1 MFIKSIK
8 NLAIAVTAMT
18 ALSAQA
24 ATVTLNGTIAGC
36 EGLCTV
42 FSSTGNSVDVT
53 YDDAGLSAPSLVI
66 EGNLGNVVLFN
77 NQMIAPDVTAFPAA
91 FGALAGLPT
100 PKALGVDIS
109 TDYTS
114 QVTVF
119 GTGATTGAPVW
130 GIFDLANNTFES
142 YLFSPDAGGVGVP
155 GILLLS
161 DGTFT
166 TASAVPVPAAAWFM
180 VSGLVGL
187 FGMKRAQAKK

>member
-1 MFIKSIK
+1 MNIK
-8 NLAIAVTAMT
+8 NLVIALTAMT

-24 ATVTLNGTIAGC
+24 ATVALNGTITGC
-36 EGLCTV
+36 AGLCLV
-42 FSSTGNSVDVT
+42 FSSIGNSVDIT
-53 YDDAGLSAPSLVI
+53 YDDAAIDPPTLVI
-66 EGNLGNVVLFN
+66 EGNNGNTVLFN
-77 NQMIAPDVTAFPAA
+77 NQMIAPDVESFPAQ

-100 PKALGVDIS
+100 PKAYGNDIS
-109 TDYTS
+109 TDYTT
-114 QVTVF
+114 QVSVF
-119 GTGATTGAPVW
+119 GTGTTTGAPVW
-130 GIFDLANNTFES
+130 GIFDLTDNTFTS

-155 GILLLS
+155 GILFLS

>member
-1 MFIKSIK
+1 MKIK
-8 NLAIAVTAMT
+8 NLVIAFTAMT

-24 ATVTLNGTIAGC
+24 ATVTLNGTITSCA
-36 EGLCTV
+36 GLCTV
-42 FSSTGNSVDVT
+42 FSSVGNSVDVT
-53 YDDAGLSAPSLVI
+53 YDDAALSAPSLVI
-66 EGNLGNVVLFN
+66 EGNLGNTVLFN
-77 NQMIAPDVTAFPAA
+77 NQMIAPDVTTFPAQ
-91 FGALAGLPT
+91 FGSLAGLPT
-100 PKALGVDIS
+100 PKVLGVDIS
-109 TDYTS
+109 TDYVN

-130 GIFDLANNTFES
+130 GIFDLTSNTFES

-155 GILLLS
+155 GILVLS
-161 DGTFT
+161 DGSFT

>member
-1 MFIKSIK
+1 MKIKS
-8 NLAIAVTAMT
+8 LVIAFTAMT

-24 ATVTLNGTIAGC
+24 ATVTLNGTITSCA
-36 EGLCTV
+36 GLCTV
-42 FSSTGNSVDVT
+42 FSSIGNSVDIT
-53 YDDAGLSAPSLVI
+53 YDDAAVSPPTLVI
-66 EGNLGNVVLFN
+66 EGNLGNTVLFN
-77 NQMIAPDVTAFPAA
+77 NQMIAPDVTSFPAV
-91 FGALAGLPT
+91 FGSLAGLPT
-100 PKALGVDIS
+100 PKAIGVDIS

-119 GTGATTGAPVW
+119 GTGATTSAPVW
-130 GIFDLANNTFES
+130 GIFDLTDNTFAS

-155 GILLLS
+155 GILFLS
-161 DGTFT
+161 DGTYT